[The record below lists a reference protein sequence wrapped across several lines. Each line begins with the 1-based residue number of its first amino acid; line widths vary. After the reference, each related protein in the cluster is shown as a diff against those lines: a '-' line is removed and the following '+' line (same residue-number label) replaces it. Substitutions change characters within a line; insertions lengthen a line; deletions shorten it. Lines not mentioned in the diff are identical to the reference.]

1 MRFKTSRADRLELNL
16 TSLIDVVFVLLIF
29 FVLTTTFNRH
39 AELQIELPRASAD
52 PLQTRQEP
60 LELSIDAA
68 GRYYINGRAL
78 VNTQA
83 ATLTTALS
91 DAAKGRKDTPIV
103 LNADARTPHQAV
115 VTAMD
120 VAARV
125 GLTRLSIATT
135 QDER

>member
-1 MRFKTSRADRLELNL
+1 MRFRTSRGDRVELNL

-39 AELQIELPRASAD
+39 AELRIDLPKASAE
-52 PLQTRQEP
+52 PLQARQEP

-68 GRYYINGRAL
+68 GRYYIDGRAL
-78 VNTQA
+78 VNTRA
-83 ATLTTALS
+83 ATLSTALD
-91 DAAKGRKDTPIV
+91 DATRGRADRPIV
-103 LNADARTPHQAV
+103 LNADGRTPHQAV

-120 VAARV
+120 VAARL

>member
-1 MRFKTSRADRLELNL
+1 VRFKTSHSDRLELNL
-16 TSLIDVVFVLLIF
+16 TPLIDVVFVLLIF
-29 FVLTTTFNRH
+29 FVLTTTFERH
-39 AELQIELPRASAD
+39 AQLQIELPQASAE
-52 PLQTRQEP
+52 PVQQRREP

-68 GRYYINGRAL
+68 GRYYVNGRAL

-83 ATLTTALS
+83 ATLTTALK
-91 DAAKGRKDTPIV
+91 DAAKGRDGTII

>member
-1 MRFKTSRADRLELNL
+1 VRFKTSHSDRLELNL
-16 TSLIDVVFVLLIF
+16 TPLIDVVFVLLIF
-29 FVLTTTFNRH
+29 FVLTTTFDRH
-39 AELQIELPRASAD
+39 AELQIELPRASAE
-52 PLQTRQEP
+52 PVQQRREP

-83 ATLTTALS
+83 ATLTTALE
-91 DAAKGRKDTPIV
+91 DATKGREDTPII